1 MYHRRIMNNIS
12 LNPWSF
18 ETRVIDLIQE
28 VGQLFG
34 NCNLC
39 YGHGTDNP
47 LDEAAALV
55 LFVLGIDYSDAEEPS
70 FSKVSAVEFKL
81 IEKLV
86 DQRIQERKPLAFL
99 TQEAFFCGHKF
110 FVDERVLIPR
120 SPMAE
125 LIQNLFEPWID
136 SASVERVLDVAT
148 GSGCLAVAIANN
160 FPGAKVVASD
170 VSKGALEVATI
181 NVDGLSVREQ
191 VTLVES
197 DLFENIEGVFDL
209 IVSNPPY
216 VGSKSYQALPPEYH
230 HEPGLAL
237 IAEQNGLD
245 FIARILHDAPPFL
258 KDNGILVLEMGEVAE
273 EAEKTF
279 PHPFKWVELE
289 KGGEGIAV
297 IEAKHLR

>member
-1 MYHRRIMNNIS
+1 MNNIS
-12 LNPWSF
+12 LKPWSF

-28 VGQLFG
+28 VGQLFDD
-34 NCNLC
+34 CNLC

-99 TQEAFFCGHKF
+99 TQEAFFCGYKF
-110 FVDERVLIPR
+110 YVDERVLIPR

-160 FPGAKVVASD
+160 FPGAEVVASD
-170 VSKGALEVATI
+170 VSKGALEVASI

-216 VGSKSYQALPPEYH
+216 VGPKSYEALPPEYH

-245 FIARILHDAPPFL
+245 FIARILHDSPPFL

-273 EAEKTF
+273 EAEKAF
-279 PHPFKWVELE
+279 PHPFKWVELDN
-289 KGGEGIAV
+289 GGGGIAV
-297 IEAKHLR
+297 LEAKHLK

>member
-1 MYHRRIMNNIS
+1 MNNIS
-12 LNPWSF
+12 LKPWSF

-34 NCNLC
+34 DCNLC

-86 DQRIQERKPLAFL
+86 EQRIKERKPLAFL
-99 TQEAFFCGHKF
+99 TQEAFFCGYKF
-110 FVDERVLIPR
+110 YVDERVLIPR

-148 GSGCLAVAIANN
+148 GSGCLAVAIAKN
-160 FPGAKVVASD
+160 FPGTEVVASD
-170 VSKGALEVATI
+170 VSEGALEVASI

-216 VGSKSYQALPPEYH
+216 VGPKSYEALPPEYH

-245 FIARILHDAPPFL
+245 FIARILHDSPPFL
-258 KDNGILVLEMGEVAE
+258 RDNGILVLEMGEVAE
-273 EAEKTF
+273 EAEKAF
-279 PHPFKWVELE
+279 PHPFKWVELDN
-289 KGGEGIAV
+289 GGGGIAV
-297 IEAKHLR
+297 LEAKHLK

>member
-12 LNPWSF
+12 LKPWSF

-34 NCNLC
+34 DCNLC

-86 DQRIQERKPLAFL
+86 EQRIKERKPLAFL

-148 GSGCLAVAIANN
+148 GSGCLAIAIANN
-160 FPGAKVVASD
+160 FPGAEVVASD

-216 VGSKSYQALPPEYH
+216 VGPKSYEALPPEYH
-230 HEPGLAL
+230 QEPGLAL
-237 IAEQNGLD
+237 IAGQNGLD
-245 FIARILHDAPPFL
+245 FIARILHDSPPFL
-258 KDNGILVLEMGEVAE
+258 RDNGILVLEMGEVAE
-273 EAEKTF
+273 EAEKAF
-279 PHPFKWVELE
+279 PHPFKWIELDN
-289 KGGEGIAV
+289 GGEGIAV
-297 IEAKHLR
+297 LEAKHLK

>member
-12 LNPWSF
+12 LKPWSF

-34 NCNLC
+34 DCNLC

-86 DQRIQERKPLAFL
+86 EQRIKERKPLAFL
-99 TQEAFFCGHKF
+99 TQEAFFCGYKF
-110 FVDERVLIPR
+110 YVDERVLIPR

-160 FPGAKVVASD
+160 FPGAEVVASD
-170 VSKGALEVATI
+170 VSKGALEVASI

-230 HEPGLAL
+230 HEPDLAL
-237 IAEQNGLD
+237 IAGHNGLD
-245 FIARILHDAPPFL
+245 FIARILHDSPPFL

-279 PHPFKWVELE
+279 PHLFKWVELDN
-289 KGGEGIAV
+289 GGEGIAV
-297 IEAKHLR
+297 LEAKHLK

>member
-1 MYHRRIMNNIS
+1 MNNIS
-12 LNPWSF
+12 LKSWSL

-28 VGQLFG
+28 IGQLFDD
-34 NCNLC
+34 CNLC
-39 YGHGTDNP
+39 YGHGTEYP

-99 TQEAFFCGHKF
+99 TQEAFFCGYKF
-110 FVDERVLIPR
+110 YVDERVLIPR

-160 FPGAKVVASD
+160 FPGAEVVASD
-170 VSKGALEVATI
+170 VSKGALEVASI

-216 VGSKSYQALPPEYH
+216 VGPKSYEALPPEYH

-245 FIARILHDAPPFL
+245 FIARILHDSPPFL
-258 KDNGILVLEMGEVAE
+258 RDNGILVLEMGEVAE
-273 EAEKTF
+273 EAEKAF
-279 PHPFKWVELE
+279 PHPFKWVELDN
-289 KGGEGIAV
+289 GGGGIAV
-297 IEAKHLR
+297 LEAKHLK

>member
-1 MYHRRIMNNIS
+1 MNNIS
-12 LNPWSF
+12 LKPWSF

-34 NCNLC
+34 DCNLC

-86 DQRIQERKPLAFL
+86 EQRIKERKPLAFL
-99 TQEAFFCGHKF
+99 TQEAFFCGYKF
-110 FVDERVLIPR
+110 YVDERVLIPR

-160 FPGAKVVASD
+160 FPGAEVVASD
-170 VSKGALEVATI
+170 VSKGALEVASI

-216 VGSKSYQALPPEYH
+216 VGPKSYEALPPEYH

-245 FIARILHDAPPFL
+245 FIARILHDSPPFL

-273 EAEKTF
+273 EAEKAF
-279 PHPFKWVELE
+279 PHPFKWVELDN
-289 KGGEGIAV
+289 GGEGIAV
-297 IEAKHLR
+297 LEAKHLK

>member
-12 LNPWSF
+12 LKPWSF

-34 NCNLC
+34 DCNLC

-86 DQRIQERKPLAFL
+86 EQRIKERKPLAFL
-99 TQEAFFCGHKF
+99 TQEAFFCGYKF
-110 FVDERVLIPR
+110 YVDERVLIPR

-160 FPGAKVVASD
+160 FPGAEVVASD
-170 VSKGALEVATI
+170 VSKGALEVASI

-216 VGSKSYQALPPEYH
+216 VGPKSYEALPPEYH

-245 FIARILHDAPPFL
+245 FIARILHDSPPFL
-258 KDNGILVLEMGEVAE
+258 RDNGILVLEMGEVAE
-273 EAEKTF
+273 EAEKAF
-279 PHPFKWVELE
+279 PHPFKWV
-289 KGGEGIAV
+289 
-297 IEAKHLR
+297 

>member
-12 LNPWSF
+12 LKPWSF

-34 NCNLC
+34 DCNLC

-55 LFVLGIDYSDAEEPS
+55 LFVLGIDYLDAEEPS

-86 DQRIQERKPLAFL
+86 EQRIKERKPLAFL
-99 TQEAFFCGHKF
+99 TQEAFFCGYKF
-110 FVDERVLIPR
+110 YVDERVLIPR

-160 FPGAKVVASD
+160 FPGAEVVASD
-170 VSKGALEVATI
+170 VSKGALEVASI

-216 VGSKSYQALPPEYH
+216 VGPKSYEALPPEYH

-245 FIARILHDAPPFL
+245 FIARILHDSPPFL
-258 KDNGILVLEMGEVAE
+258 RDNGILVLEMGEVAE
-273 EAEKTF
+273 EAEKAF
-279 PHPFKWVELE
+279 PHPFKWVELDN
-289 KGGEGIAV
+289 GGGGIAV
-297 IEAKHLR
+297 LEAKHLK

>member
-12 LNPWSF
+12 LKPWSF

-34 NCNLC
+34 DCNLC

-86 DQRIQERKPLAFL
+86 EQRIKERKPLAFL
-99 TQEAFFCGHKF
+99 TQEAFFCGYKF
-110 FVDERVLIPR
+110 YVDERVLIPR

-160 FPGAKVVASD
+160 FPGAEVVASD
-170 VSKGALEVATI
+170 VSEGALEVASI

-230 HEPGLAL
+230 HEPDLAL
-237 IAEQNGLD
+237 IAGQNGLD
-245 FIARILHDAPPFL
+245 FIARILHDSPPFL

-273 EAEKTF
+273 EAEKAF
-279 PHPFKWVELE
+279 PHPFKWVELDN
-289 KGGEGIAV
+289 GGGGIAV
-297 IEAKHLR
+297 LEAKHLK

>member
-1 MYHRRIMNNIS
+1 MNNIS
-12 LNPWSF
+12 LKPWSF

-86 DQRIQERKPLAFL
+86 EQRIKERKPLAFL
-99 TQEAFFCGHKF
+99 TQEAFFCGYKF
-110 FVDERVLIPR
+110 YVDERVLIPR

-160 FPGAKVVASD
+160 FPGAEVVASD
-170 VSKGALEVATI
+170 VSKGALEVASI
-181 NVDGLSVREQ
+181 NVDGLSVRKQ

-216 VGSKSYQALPPEYH
+216 VGPKSYEALPPEYH

-245 FIARILHDAPPFL
+245 FIARILHDSPPFL

-273 EAEKTF
+273 EAEKAF
-279 PHPFKWVELE
+279 PHPFKWVELDN
-289 KGGEGIAV
+289 GGGGIAV
-297 IEAKHLR
+297 LEAKHLK

>member
-12 LNPWSF
+12 LKPWSF

-34 NCNLC
+34 DCNLC

-86 DQRIQERKPLAFL
+86 EQRIKERKPLAFL
-99 TQEAFFCGHKF
+99 TQEAFFCGYKF
-110 FVDERVLIPR
+110 YVDERVLIPR

-160 FPGAKVVASD
+160 FPGAEVVASD
-170 VSKGALEVATI
+170 VSKGALEVASI

-230 HEPGLAL
+230 HEPDLAL
-237 IAEQNGLD
+237 IAGQNGLD
-245 FIARILHDAPPFL
+245 FIARILHDSPPFL

-273 EAEKTF
+273 EAEKAF
-279 PHPFKWVELE
+279 PHPFKWVELDN
-289 KGGEGIAV
+289 GGEGIAV
-297 IEAKHLR
+297 LEAKHLK

>member
-1 MYHRRIMNNIS
+1 MNNIS
-12 LNPWSF
+12 LKPWSF

-34 NCNLC
+34 DCNLC

-86 DQRIQERKPLAFL
+86 EQRIKERKPLAFL
-99 TQEAFFCGHKF
+99 TQEAFFCGYKF
-110 FVDERVLIPR
+110 YVDERVLIPR

-160 FPGAKVVASD
+160 FPGAEVVASD
-170 VSKGALEVATI
+170 VSKGALEVASI

-216 VGSKSYQALPPEYH
+216 VGPKSYEALPPEYH

-245 FIARILHDAPPFL
+245 FIARILHDSPPFL
-258 KDNGILVLEMGEVAE
+258 RDNGILVLEMGEVAE
-273 EAEKTF
+273 EAEKAF
-279 PHPFKWVELE
+279 PHPFKWVELDN
-289 KGGEGIAV
+289 GGGGIAV
-297 IEAKHLR
+297 LEAKHLK